1 MTSNKNISPLIGG
14 NYYHIYNRG
23 INGQNIFF
31 RVKNYDYFLGLW
43 KKYLVD
49 CAEVLAYCLMPNH
62 FHFVIKI
69 FDHVQINSKTDDYEV
84 IEDENKVGEY
94 VSERLRRLF
103 ISYSQALNVQEKRNG
118 SLFTRNFKRIELE
131 EDTHLKYLIFYI
143 HNNAQKHGLIADF
156 RNYRYSS
163 YNAYIS
169 GKPTSVS
176 ISHGLE
182 LFDGLEGFM
191 NFHTYYH
198 EERNNLIFE

>member
-31 RVKNYDYFLGLW
+31 RVKNYDYFLVLW